1 MKERDE
7 SALLSLS
14 NIGDAMEITQGLQIA
29 TKRTTYKKHR
39 IREEAIWGYLFITP
53 NFLIILIFT
62 IIPVFFS
69 LYMSLTDWNILGNP
83 NFIGFENY
91 QRILDDKVARETFFN
106 TFYFT
111 IVSVP
116 INVILTLVLAVL
128 LNQKIR
134 MVTFFRTA
142 YYLPVIS
149 ASVAV
154 SLMFMWIL
162 ATNGLLNQILGSLGL
177 EPVRWLTSPKIALN
191 SVIGVTIWKG
201 LGLNMIIFLAAL
213 QDIPHEL
220 IESAAIDGANRFQ
233 QFTRI
238 IVPLMTP
245 VIFFVTITGVISS
258 FQSFDLVYNM
268 TGGGPGHATT
278 VIGYYIWQQAF
289 DYMHMGYGA
298 ALAYIVFIAIFVLT
312 LIQWVLRK
320 RWVYS
325 EE

>member
-1 MKERDE
+1 MDI
-7 SALLSLS
+7 ALSLKKARKAS
-14 NIGDAMEITQGLQIA
+14 TFSKNK
-29 TKRTTYKKHR
+29 TK
-39 IREEAIWGYLFITP
+39 EAVWGYLFITP
-53 NFLIILIFT
+53 NFLIVLVFT
-62 IIPVFFS
+62 IFPVFFS
-69 LYMSLTDWNILGNP
+69 LYMSTTDWNILSQP
-83 NFIGFENY
+83 NFIGLENY
-91 QRILDDKVARETFFN
+91 QKILGDSIARQTLFN

-111 IVSVP
+111 VVSVP
-116 INVILTLVLAVL
+116 LNVAFTLVLAVL

-134 MVTFFRTA
+134 GITVFRTA

-162 ATNGLLNQILGSLGL
+162 ANNGLANQMLTSIGL
-177 EPVRWLTSPKIALN
+177 QPVRWLTDPNIALN
-191 SVIGVTIWKG
+191 SVIGVTIWRG

-220 IESAAIDGANRFQ
+220 IEAAAIDGANAVQRF
-233 QFTRI
+233 I
-238 IVPLMTP
+238 KVIVPLISP
-245 VIFFVTITGVISS
+245 VIFFVTITSVIGS

-268 TGGGPGHATT
+268 TKGGPGRATT

-289 DYMHMGYGA
+289 NYLHMGYGA
-298 ALAYIVFIAIFVLT
+298 ALAYVVFAAILILT